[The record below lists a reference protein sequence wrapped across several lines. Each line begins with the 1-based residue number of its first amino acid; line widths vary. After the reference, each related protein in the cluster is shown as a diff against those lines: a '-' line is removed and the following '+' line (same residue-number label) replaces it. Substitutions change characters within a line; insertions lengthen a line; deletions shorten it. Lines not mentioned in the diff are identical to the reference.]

1 MWAARSDTPL
11 NMEIM
16 PVTFHQTDFEFVQL
30 VGLKGHCRATRR
42 LHLDPW
48 DIELVVV
55 CSCLL

>member
-30 VGLKGHCRATRR
+30 VGLKGHCCATRR
-42 LHLDPW
+42 LRLDQW
-48 DIELVVV
+48 CTGLVVAGS
-55 CSCLL
+55 CSL